1 MPAGEVTLSATGVMP
16 AQPVLVDT
24 HCHLDFSPV
33 VSDVDEMIGR
43 AMTAG
48 VTRMVIPA
56 LDLDRVWA
64 ILSLVGRHDGLF
76 AAVGVH
82 PNSAEAWQD
91 AWIDDLRGFARQ
103 GKVVAIGEIGL
114 DYYWNKTPIDVQHS
128 AFERQLEL
136 AAECGLP
143 VIVHNREASNDVVA
157 ALKASPLARTERP
170 GVLHSFSADWPTATA
185 VLDLGFYVGITGP
198 LTYKKA
204 GELREIAARVPL
216 DRILIETDS
225 PYQTPVPHRGSRNEP
240 ANVRLVA
247 EKLAEIRGLPY
258 PEIAR
263 ITTENAER
271 LFGFETV
278 NR

>member
-24 HCHLDFSPV
+24 HCHLDFSTI
-33 VSDVDEMIGR
+33 VSDVDEVIGR

-56 LDLDRVWA
+56 LDLDSVRV

-82 PNSAEAWQD
+82 PNSAEDWQD
-91 AWIDDLRGFARQ
+91 AWIDDLRGLARQ
-103 GKVVAIGEIGL
+103 RKVVAIGEIGL